1 MALVLGYNVITN
13 GVPSKR
19 AANMGAK
26 QKVYHQELFKT
37 VPDGSQTVIRETMDW
52 EEGAIYI
59 IRDQDGREVAF
70 TWEELESI
78 ANFVDATME
87 GTAVASSS
95 TVEEVKT

>member
-1 MALVLGYNVITN
+1 MD
-13 GVPSKR
+13 
-19 AANMGAK
+19 AK

-37 VPDGSQTVIRETMDW
+37 LPDHNHTIIKETMDW

-59 IRDQDGREVAF
+59 IKDRDGLGEVGF

-95 TVEEVKT
+95 NIEEVKT